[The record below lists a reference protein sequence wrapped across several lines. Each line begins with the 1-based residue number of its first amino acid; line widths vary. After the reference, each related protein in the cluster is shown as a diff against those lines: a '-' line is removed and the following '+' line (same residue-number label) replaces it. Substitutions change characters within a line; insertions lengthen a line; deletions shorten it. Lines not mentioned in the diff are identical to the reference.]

1 MAEHIVPRRVY
12 VAVWVALIILTWVT
26 TYVSTL
32 DLGAFNGPVALI
44 IACLKMTLVILF
56 FMHVKYSTRLT
67 WLIVLAA
74 FFWLGILLTLSMND
88 YLARHFLNYP

>member
-12 VAVWVALIILTWVT
+12 VLVWVALIILTWLT
-26 TYVSTL
+26 TWVSTVN
-32 DLGAFNGPVALI
+32 LGAFNPVVALL
-44 IACLKMTLVILF
+44 IACTKMLLVILF

-74 FFWLGILLTLSMND
+74 FFWFSIMITLTLND